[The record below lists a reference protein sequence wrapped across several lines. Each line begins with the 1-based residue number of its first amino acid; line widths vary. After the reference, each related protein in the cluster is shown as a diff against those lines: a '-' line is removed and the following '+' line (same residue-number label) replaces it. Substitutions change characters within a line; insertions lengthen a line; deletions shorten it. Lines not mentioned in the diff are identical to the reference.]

1 MGIDPTP
8 EFSSND
14 EETVTSKVHRSKS
27 NDEHQPFESLRS
39 VGSSLESR
47 PGIIWVISRTGQGQV
62 NRAKRLPEQTHVVQA
77 TRLSHRRTQLFY
89 ETNRMSFLMD
99 LDLPCQADT
108 EMPIVVVRVAH
119 ELGMD
124 KATRSRAK

>member
-1 MGIDPTP
+1 M
-8 EFSSND
+8 
-14 EETVTSKVHRSKS
+14 
-27 NDEHQPFESLRS
+27 
-39 VGSSLESR
+39 
-47 PGIIWVISRTGQGQV
+47 

-99 LDLPCQADT
+99 LDLPCQAET

-124 KATRSRAK
+124 KAKISKQSDDEMGRQKRSDLLQHRLIVLIEHFGTRVADGSPPQLHRPALLLEA